1 MLFLLQTNAHPR
13 EEDLLF
19 SFVYHLV
26 HNSEPSPNFF
36 TSKTVHPYFNS
47 LPHAEVDGLLRT
59 AQAIQK
65 HFNSLPHAEVDE
77 CSPGRYHRN
86 LLFQLTT
93 SRRGRLKSGKHT
105 IIHGIFQ
112 LTTSRRGEQ
121 NSQSHSIST
130 HYLTQR

>member
-47 LPHAEVDGLLRT
+47 LPHAEVD
-59 AQAIQK
+59 
-65 HFNSLPHAEVDE
+65 E

-105 IIHGIFQ
+105 TIHGIFQ

>member
-36 TSKTVHPYFNS
+36 TSKTVHPY
-47 LPHAEVDGLLRT
+47 
-59 AQAIQK
+59 
-65 HFNSLPHAEVDE
+65 FNSLPHAEVDE

-121 NSQSHSIST
+121 NSQSHRI
-130 HYLTQR
+130 